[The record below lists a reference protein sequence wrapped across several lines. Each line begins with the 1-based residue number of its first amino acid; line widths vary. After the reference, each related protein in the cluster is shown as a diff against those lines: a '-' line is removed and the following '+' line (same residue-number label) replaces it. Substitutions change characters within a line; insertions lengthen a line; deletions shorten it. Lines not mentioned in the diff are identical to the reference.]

1 MSTYAFSLYL
11 QKQPADA
18 LAAFSQLKSEQLIE
32 PSVATYYG
40 LVLLAN
46 GRAAEAGKFLQAARQ
61 AKLLPEETALLAR
74 ANGA

>member
-1 MSTYAFSLYL
+1 MLFRSA
-11 QKQPADA
+11 K
-18 LAAFSQLKSEQLIE
+18 LKPEQLIE
-32 PSVATYYG
+32 PNVAAYYG
-40 LVLLAN
+40 LVLVAN